1 MTSPKNYFIDMDGVL
16 ISGRA
21 MIPGADAFI
30 ERLRARGAEF
40 LVLTNNP
47 MYTPG
52 DLSHR
57 LKTIGLEI
65 PVERIFTSAMAT
77 ALFLKSQ
84 KTPGSPS

>member
-1 MTSPKNYFIDMDGVL
+1 MTKNYLIDMDGVL

-21 MIPGADAFI
+21 LIPGADAFI
-30 ERLRARGAEF
+30 DRLRARGAEY

-57 LKTIGLEI
+57 LKTI
-65 PVERIFTSAMAT
+65 S
-77 ALFLKSQ
+77 
-84 KTPGSPS
+84 